1 MNTVNASI
9 DVAASTDRCYA
20 IAPKIG
26 ELLDYEGGIY
36 AGIVRGDPGQPD
48 YRLIVCTE
56 DNRNVNWADAGAW
69 AAGIEVDGHKDF
81 TLPKR
86 KEQAILFG
94 NVPELFDVDW
104 YWSNEQYER
113 YHDCAWI
120 QYFTSGTQYDFRK
133 GSSTVGLVPS
143 AESQFSHLTI

>member
-1 MNTVNASI
+1 MNTENTAL
-9 DVAASTDRCYA
+9 DVAASTHRCYA
-20 IAPKIG
+20 VAPKIG

-56 DNRNVNWADAGAW
+56 DNPKVNWADAGAW
-69 AAGIEVDGHKDF
+69 AAGLEADGHKDF

-94 NVPELFDVDW
+94 NVPELFEADW
-104 YWSNEQYER
+104 YWSNAQYEH
-113 YHDCAWI
+113 YDGFAWV
-120 QYFTSGTQYDFRK
+120 QNFYNGLQNYDHKVHHCRARA
-133 GSSTVGLVPS
+133 VRRV
-143 AESQFSHLTI
+143 AI

>member
-1 MNTVNASI
+1 MNTENTAL
-9 DVAASTDRCYA
+9 DVAASTHRCYA
-20 IAPKIG
+20 VAPKIG

-56 DNRNVNWADAGAW
+56 DNPKVNWADAGAW
-69 AAGIEVDGHKDF
+69 AAGLEADGHKDF

-94 NVPELFDVDW
+94 NVPELFEADW
-104 YWSNEQYER
+104 YWSNAQYE
-113 YHDCAWI
+113 HSSDCAWI
-120 QYFTSGTQYDFRK
+120 QSFNGGFQGYYHK
-133 GSSTVGLVPS
+133 GSHCRARAVRRV
-143 AESQFSHLTI
+143 AI